1 VCQTNHLISIDS
13 SQTSLANCP
22 QFQTNAC
29 IMLKQDTVVLIG
41 SGYMARFM
49 LSLTDFYA
57 DVRYTSRNPHQNLRW
72 VPPNQ
77 RVRFDLGQPDTWSN
91 VSPGGDLLWCFP
103 AVPLSS
109 VQQFAAHIKGSFR
122 KLVILGS
129 TSAYDVAG
137 IHHYPPPWIDESAP
151 INLSKPRVQGEEFLR
166 KECGAI
172 VLRVSGIYGPNRNP
186 LDWIRSGR
194 VSPSRKYVNLIHVED
209 LATMCLAALE
219 RGQAGEV
226 YNVSDGMPR
235 TWNEIYMI
243 ARDRWHLPT
252 IPEQPVQESGKRIET
267 RKLRDKLGE
276 SLRHRE
282 LFASLDVL
290 ERAKCALKEGSS
302 RRSSDNDA
310 GGNTPEG

>member
-1 VCQTNHLISIDS
+1 MTIKRETAI
-13 SQTSLANCP
+13 
-22 QFQTNAC
+22 
-29 IMLKQDTVVLIG
+29 VLG
-41 SGYMARFM
+41 SGYLARFM
-49 LSLTDFYA
+49 LSLTRFYD
-57 DVRYTSRNPHQNLRW
+57 DVRFTSRDPHQNLTW
-72 VPPNQ
+72 VPPKQ
-77 RVRFDLGQPDTWSN
+77 RVRFDLAQPDTWSN
-91 VSPGGDLLWCFP
+91 VPHGGDLLWCFP
-103 AVPLSS
+103 AAPLNS
-109 VQQFAAHIKGSFR
+109 VQQFAARIKGSFR

-129 TSAYDVAG
+129 TSAYEVAG
-137 IHHYPPPWIDESAP
+137 VHHYPPPWIDESAP

-186 LDWIRSGR
+186 LDWIRAGR

-209 LATMCLAALE
+209 LATTCLAALE

-276 SLRHRE
+276 SLRHRD

-290 ERAKCALKEGSS
+290 ERANCALKEGFSK
-302 RRSSDNDA
+302 RSSDKAAD
-310 GGNTPEG
+310 GNTPEA

>member
-1 VCQTNHLISIDS
+1 MTIKRETAI
-13 SQTSLANCP
+13 
-22 QFQTNAC
+22 
-29 IMLKQDTVVLIG
+29 VLG
-41 SGYMARFM
+41 SGYLARFM
-49 LSLTDFYA
+49 LSLTRFY
-57 DVRYTSRNPHQNLRW
+57 DDIRYTSRDPHQNLRW
-72 VPPNQ
+72 VPPKQ
-77 RVRFDLGQPDTWSN
+77 HVRFDLAQPDTWSN
-91 VSPGGDLLWCFP
+91 VPPGGDLLWCFP
-103 AVPLSS
+103 AVPLNS
-109 VQQFAAHIKGSFR
+109 VQQFAARIKGSFR

-137 IHHYPPPWIDESAP
+137 VHDYPPPWIDESAP

-186 LDWIRSGR
+186 LDWIRAGR

-209 LATMCLAALE
+209 LATTCLAALE

-235 TWNEIYMI
+235 TWNEIYKV
-243 ARDRWHLPT
+243 ARDRWHVPT

-267 RKLRDKLGE
+267 RKLRDTLGE

-290 ERAKCALKEGSS
+290 ERANCALKEGSS
-302 RRSSDNDA
+302 KRSSDKAA
-310 GGNTPEG
+310 GENTPEG